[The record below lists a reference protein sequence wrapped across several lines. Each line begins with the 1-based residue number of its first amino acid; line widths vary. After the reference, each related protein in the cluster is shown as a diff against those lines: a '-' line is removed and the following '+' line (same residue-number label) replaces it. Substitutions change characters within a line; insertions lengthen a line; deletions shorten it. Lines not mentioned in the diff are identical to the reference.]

1 IISASLNLYYYAWGD
16 SNPAGR
22 PLTVYRITS
31 DWDEMT
37 VNYNTRPSKSSNV
50 SATQKVPGSPGV
62 GMSWELTEDV
72 QEYVDDSA
80 SNFGWEIMDETY
92 WGWYDVPVAYFK
104 PKAGD
109 SDKNNFNTPS
119 MRKHSQETTGLFYR
133 FYLNMKNTGGYKSS
147 LFFTV
152 IERLL
157 ERFSYFPPIL
167 RRPFV

>member
-1 IISASLNLYYYAWGD
+1 
-16 SNPAGR
+16 
-22 PLTVYRITS
+22 
-31 DWDEMT
+31 MT
-37 VNYNTRPSKSSNV
+37 VNYNTRPSKSTNV
-50 SATQKVPGSPGV
+50 SATKNVPSSPGV

-72 QEYVDDSA
+72 QQYIDDPA

-109 SDKNNFNTPS
+109 SENSNFNTLL
-119 MRKHSQETTGLFYR
+119 MKEHSQETTGLFYR
-133 FYLNMKNTGGYKSS
+133 FYLNVKNTGGYRSS
-147 LFFTV
+147 LFFTL

-157 ERFSYFPPIL
+157 ERLPYFSPIL